1 MKGRHIVVTGAF
13 GILGSA
19 VVRALEHAGAKVAS
33 VDRAPKPAGV
43 SGIAFGDVDIA
54 DAASASR
61 TFAEAEKQMGG
72 LDGLVN
78 IAGTFRWETLEDG
91 RVETWDFLYNV
102 NLKTAVV
109 ASKTA
114 LPWLLKSK
122 GAIVNVSAAATA
134 KAAAGMG
141 AYTASKSGVSRLTE
155 SLADETKAKSV
166 RVNAVLPTIID
177 TPQNRKDMPDADF
190 TKWVTPDELANVI
203 VFLLSEK
210 SSAITGALIPVSGRV

>member
-1 MKGRHIVVTGAF
+1 MKDRHVVVTGGF
-13 GILGSA
+13 GILGAA
-19 VVRALEHAGAKVAS
+19 VVRALEQAGAKTAS
-33 VDRAPKPAGV
+33 VDRAPKPAGTA
-43 SGIAFGDVDIA
+43 GIAFGDIDIA
-54 DAASASR
+54 DAAAAAR

-78 IAGTFRWETLEDG
+78 VAGTFRWETLEDG
-91 RVETWDFLYNV
+91 KVDTWDFLYTV

-109 ASKTA
+109 ASKAA
-114 LPWLLKSK
+114 LPYLTRSK

-155 SLADETKAKSV
+155 SLAEETKAKGV

-177 TPQNRKDMPDADF
+177 TPQNRKDMPDTDF
-190 TKWVTPDELANVI
+190 SKWVTPDELASVI

-210 SSAITGALIPVSGRV
+210 ASAVTGALIPVSGRV